1 MDQCKRQNPPET
13 SPWVSCGSE
22 IKLPTQGKTAD
33 CIPLS
38 SSSWEADSELEVW
51 ATHPMT
57 IVLSGE
63 GGGGGAETND
73 QAEETARLLGVW
85 PSMRAGSR
93 TSMALGAVPDQ
104 SALLPE
110 TGCTV

>member
-63 GGGGGAETND
+63 GGGGGRD
-73 QAEETARLLGVW
+73 K
-85 PSMRAGSR
+85 
-93 TSMALGAVPDQ
+93 
-104 SALLPE
+104 
-110 TGCTV
+110 